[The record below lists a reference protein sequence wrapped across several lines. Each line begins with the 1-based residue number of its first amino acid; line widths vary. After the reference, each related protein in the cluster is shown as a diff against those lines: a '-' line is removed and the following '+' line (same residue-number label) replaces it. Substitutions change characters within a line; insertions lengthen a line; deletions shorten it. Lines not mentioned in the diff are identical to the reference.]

1 MKTSAAILALALAT
15 AIPARAADRSLA
27 AARELYASA
36 AYEDALTMLKAL
48 AASDTLPAP
57 DALQVDEYQSLCLYA
72 LGRTSEAE
80 SIAQAAFKKD
90 PFYEPSPDDLSPR
103 VATMFESV
111 RRSVLPDII
120 RAKYQAAKA
129 AVDREDWPVAE
140 GLLTDT
146 RRLLAKAQE
155 DGVKDSITDLR
166 IVVDGFLDLAHA
178 SAKEASNRAS
188 AAADTSTAPS
198 SAARAPAAAPRIY
211 DASSAEV
218 TAPVVVRQDVPAVP
232 QALVKTVRKRGRL
245 DVTIEPD
252 GHVSD
257 VVIRESINSAYDAM
271 LTSAAHYWRYKP
283 ATKAGAPVRFVKTI
297 LFNVS
302 EE

>member
-1 MKTSAAILALALAT
+1 MKRSAAILALALAT

-48 AASDTLPAP
+48 AASDDLPAP

-80 SIAQAAFKKD
+80 SVAQAAFKKD

-103 VATMFESV
+103 VATMFASV

-129 AVDREDWPVAE
+129 AVDREDWTVAE

-146 RRLLAKAQE
+146 HRLLARAQE

-166 IVVDGFLDLAHA
+166 IVVDGFLDLAQA
-178 SAKEASNRAS
+178 SAKQASNRAS
-188 AAADTSTAPS
+188 AAA
-198 SAARAPAAAPRIY
+198 AAAAAPPAPSPAAIPPPIY
-211 DASSAEV
+211 DADSAGV
-218 TAPVVVRQDVPAVP
+218 LAPVAIRQDVPPVP

-245 DVTIEPD
+245 EVTIEAD
-252 GHVSD
+252 GRVSD
-257 VVIRESINSAYDAM
+257 VIVRESINSAYDAM
-271 LTSAAHYWRYKP
+271 LVSAARYWRYKP
-283 ATKAGAPVRFVKTI
+283 ATKGGAPVRFAKTI